1 MPYQAVPTFAN
12 GNILSAS
19 QLNILSNNI
28 EYLNG
33 FAVSSN
39 QAMTS
44 VHLEQDGDAYFL
56 IKHTHRY
63 LHTKFRALDRCRIYY
78 DATNVYNVDN
88 FPGDETATID
98 LNSFGLVTNQY
109 YVLKFSLE
117 STNDPLYVYYAY
129 ESAI

>member
-1 MPYQAVPTFAN
+1 MPFQTPPTFN
-12 GNILSAS
+12 TGDVISAI
-19 QLNILSNNI
+19 QLNILSDDL

-44 VHLEQDGDAYFL
+44 VTRATDGNVYFI
-56 IKHTHRY
+56 IKHTSRY
-63 LHTKFRALDRCRIYY
+63 LHTKFRALDRCQIYY
-78 DATNVYNVDN
+78 DATKVYDVDN
-88 FPGDETATID
+88 FGGDATETID
-98 LNSFGLVTNQY
+98 LNPFNLTIGQY
-109 YVLKFSLE
+109 YVLKFSLW

>member
-1 MPYQAVPTFAN
+1 MPYQAVPTFVD

-33 FAVSSN
+33 FTVSSS

-56 IKHTHRY
+56 IKHTSRY
-63 LHTKFRALDRCRIYY
+63 LHTKFRSRDRCQIYY
-78 DATNVYNVDN
+78 DATKVYDVDN
-88 FPGDETATID
+88 FPGDATETID
-98 LNSFGLVTNQY
+98 LNPFGLTIGQF
-109 YVLKFSLE
+109 YVLKFSLQ